1 VCVRRGR
8 AVRAKKVPQ
17 KNTESK
23 IFGDVRLPT
32 RERSQGAALPLAC
45 SLHPACLQSHGAN
58 RDGGAIS
65 DGAVYGE

>member
-1 VCVRRGR
+1 MSVRGGRG
-8 AVRAKKVPQ
+8 VRANQ
-17 KNTESK
+17 ESATITESK

-58 RDGGAIS
+58 RDGGALS